1 MPRSRCKK
9 RDSGRATRSS
19 DGALFAIVSRSDF
32 GASREGYL
40 HQYRLVDDGT
50 GTLRGLFARAFG
62 TWSGRKEIEVIAV
75 VQALGHV

>member
-1 MPRSRCKK
+1 
-9 RDSGRATRSS
+9 
-19 DGALFAIVSRSDF
+19 
-32 GASREGYL
+32 
-40 HQYRLVDDGT
+40 VDDGT